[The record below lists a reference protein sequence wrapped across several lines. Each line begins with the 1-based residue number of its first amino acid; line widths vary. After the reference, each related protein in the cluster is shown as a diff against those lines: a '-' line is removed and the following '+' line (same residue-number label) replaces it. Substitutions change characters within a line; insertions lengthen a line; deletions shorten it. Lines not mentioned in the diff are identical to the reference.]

1 MILILVIVF
10 LVLGC
15 SFSCNRKK
23 EHFAFKDCLKCL
35 SPLDSFGKRFL
46 CGQRYCEAT
55 GIQKEALLNKDKM
68 ELCRG
73 CSGQD
78 MRNNFNV
85 LKAANHFAC
94 TWSNK
99 NCARIRSQR

>member
-1 MILILVIVF
+1 MKSILVPLSKNDEFKEI
-10 LVLGC
+10 LKG
-15 SFSCNRKK
+15 KK
-23 EHFAFKDCLKCL
+23 SNNKYCTIFFK
-35 SPLDSFGKRFL
+35 S
-46 CGQRYCEAT
+46 
-55 GIQKEALLNKDKM
+55 LLNKDKM